1 MVETLKKKAKKSNI
15 LRVIFSIIGVV
26 ALLAI
31 TKFALFDVIT
41 GPTRMDIT
49 ADPETYDGKYVT
61 IDAENFLYDYIEHT
75 TTTKKKY
82 GGSTTTTKG
91 NR

>member
-49 ADPETYDGKYVT
+49 ADPETYY
-61 IDAENFLYDYIEHT
+61 YIMIFPTHMSR
-75 TTTKKKY
+75 Y
-82 GGSTTTTKG
+82 CYCFSSFHSI
-91 NR
+91 